1 MNLSSGRQ
9 KPRII
14 YWLDLYLFICLLVLL
29 PEAGQAQQAPDL
41 KREFLEMYARAYYP
55 GRGGQ
60 IMLVP
65 REGDF
70 VTLNEPVSLFMHGSP
85 WSYDANIPL
94 LFFGSPFI
102 HRGTYDDAAVQQD
115 IVPTLAKLLRLPLPL
130 TVTGRSLEKALD
142 LSASRP
148 RVILVVVLDGMRQDY
163 FERYREVLP
172 TLTRLRQDG
181 AWFSNARVNFL
192 PTITPLGHA
201 TIGTGADPRVHGIVV
216 NTAFDRISGKPQ
228 SPYPDMSPR
237 TLMAL
242 TLADLWNLETEGQ
255 AVIMGQGSIFVAV
268 AGLVGHGRCVLNAR
282 PTILASYSTQGGWET
297 NSECYKLPEYLKS
310 QKSAP
315 LWEAAHGQWMG
326 HDIASPDAVSHS
338 ALFPKFE
345 ADALVAMIENEPVGA
360 DEVTD
365 LLLVNLK
372 APDFVGHQY
381 GPDSPEMRQT
391 LAEQD
396 RQLARILHALEK
408 KAGANRFVVVITA
421 DHGMPSEPQAPR
433 KRYFN
438 KDIVELVHKKFD
450 PDRAAL
456 VTHFDA
462 RNNQLFVD
470 KSRLRELGLKLSQI
484 KEYLEAQPFIYAAY
498 TEDEIKNASLQ

>member
-1 MNLSSGRQ
+1 MNLSSGRR
-9 KPRII
+9 KPRVIN
-14 YWLDLYLFICLLVLL
+14 WLQLCLSICLLVSL
-29 PEAGQAQQAPDL
+29 PESGQSQQAPDR
-41 KREFLEMYARAYYP
+41 KREFLERYARAYYP
-55 GRGGQ
+55 GRSGQ

-65 REGDF
+65 SEGDF
-70 VTLNEPVSLFMHGSP
+70 VTLSEPASRFMHGSP

-94 LFFGSPFI
+94 LFFGPPFI
-102 HRGTYDDAAVQQD
+102 RSGTYADAAAQQD
-115 IVPTLAKLLRLPLPL
+115 IVPTLAKLLRLSVPP
-130 TVTGRSLEKALD
+130 TVSGRPLEKALD
-142 LSASRP
+142 SSAGRP
-148 RVILVVVLDGMRQDY
+148 RAILVVVLDGMRQDY

-172 TLTRLRQDG
+172 TVTRLRQNG

-216 NTAFDRISGKPQ
+216 NTPFDSISGKPQ
-228 SPYPDMSPR
+228 STYPGMSPR
-237 TLMAL
+237 TMMAL
-242 TLADLWNLETEGQ
+242 TLADLWNLETDGQ
-255 AVIMGQGSIFVAV
+255 AVIIGQGSIFVAA
-268 AGLVGHGRCVLNAR
+268 AGLVGHGACLLNAR
-282 PTILASYSTQGGWET
+282 PTVLASYSTQGGWET
-297 NSECYKLPEYLKS
+297 NSECYKLPEYLKN

-326 HDIASPDAVSHS
+326 HDIANPDAVSRS

-345 ADALVAMIENEPVGA
+345 ADALLAMIENEPVGA

-372 APDFVGHQY
+372 AADFVGHQY
-381 GPDSPEMRQT
+381 GPDSGEMRET

-396 RQLARILHALEK
+396 RQLARILQAMEK

-421 DHGMPSEPQAPR
+421 DHGMPPEPQAPR

-450 PDRAAL
+450 PDHAAL

-498 TEDEIKNASLQ
+498 TEDEIKNVSLP